1 MHYRPG
7 HFWLAQAPDVR
18 EVRRIDKRCTIDG
31 VMFSVGDYLVRIG
44 RYFDR
49 GACQRRG
56 SAART
61 RMYARDLHARTRAPQ
76 SRVTRAA

>member
-49 GACQRRG
+49 GARG
-56 SAART
+56 TARSARE
-61 RMYARDLHARTRAPQ
+61 HACT
-76 SRVTRAA
+76 